1 MGDVITLDR
10 LESVVVRSIIDKW
23 NRRKREDLNKELQW
37 AKNVLYLFGHNFVAV
52 KPNKSAGVYTL
63 EELITAAHDG
73 LKNKAALSAR
83 RSNII
88 LPQWR
93 SLHARMLKN
102 KATVVVEPLTFDPRD
117 TSAAEIAQ
125 EVLEDWWFNVNKHN
139 SLLRDKYAGMYNILR
154 YVYAYLLT
162 YGECVVR
169 PYYNSDAIT
178 EIVVENQI
186 VEARAGEIECLVF
199 NPFDYKIDPL
209 NRWIIER
216 SIMDA
221 DYVGAVYGKEV
232 KGQEIKKDGIERQIE
247 QILSYSGQPITYDN
261 AVYVYRYWERPS
273 PKYEKGRLIITTEDV
288 LLYEGPLPDDCFGDL
303 PHFHYTFQDLLYG
316 ELSRGVVED
325 MIPLQDDYNDTLRKI
340 DRYKVQAG
348 HLLIPRGANIKKAVT
363 EDQTTVI
370 MYNPVGGEPKYMQP
384 GSPPQFLFEN
394 LMRIKADLQDI
405 TMTHDVTKARVPSN
419 VRSGYA
425 IQLLQEKDEDE
436 LEPYLVSFENKLSA
450 MCELVLKMMNLY
462 YKEERIIRIAGR
474 DKALEVHRY
483 TGSQLKGPWRIKIS
497 FGSWLPQSK
506 QARQEMVVKLVQFGI
521 LKPEEAKK
529 LLPLG
534 KIDEDMF
541 PPDYTKAKEE
551 LDLIIQ
557 GKGLLVQVKPYD
569 NHQIHA
575 EIFREFMETP
585 EFTELDPLIQQEIEA
600 HYFAHVQMLAELT
613 QPQEQMP
620 PPVVGAAQQGGM

>member
-1 MGDVITLDR
+1 MGDVISLDK
-10 LESVVVRSIIDKW
+10 LESVVVKDIANKW
-23 NRRKREDLNKELQW
+23 QVRKQRDRQKELQW
-37 AKNVLYLFGHNFVAV
+37 AKNVLYLFGHNYVAV
-52 KPNKSAGVYTL
+52 TTSKTAGTYYL
-63 EELITAAHDG
+63 DDLINTASQR
-73 LKNKAALSAR
+73 LKNKRAANTR

-93 SLHARMLKN
+93 SLHARLLKN
-102 KATVVVEPLTFDPRD
+102 KATIVAEPLTFDPRD
-117 TSAAEIAQ
+117 TSAASIAQ

-139 SLLRDKYAGMYNILR
+139 SLLRDKYAGMYNVLK
-154 YVYAYLLT
+154 YNYAYLMT
-162 YGECVVR
+162 YGECVMR
-169 PYYNSDAIT
+169 PYYNPDAVT
-178 EIVVENQI
+178 EIVVDNKI
-186 VEARAGEIECLVF
+186 VESRAGEIECLVF

-221 DYVGAVYGKEV
+221 DYVGAVYNKKV
-232 KGQEIKKDGIERQIE
+232 VGQEIKKDGLEQQIE
-247 QILSYSGQPITYDN
+247 QILSYSGQPIIYEN

-273 PKYEKGRLIITTEDV
+273 PKYPDGRLIITTDDV
-288 LLYEGPLPDDCFGDL
+288 LLYEGPLPEDCFGDL
-303 PHFHYTFQDLLYG
+303 PHFHFTFQDLLYG
-316 ELSRGVVED
+316 ELARGVVED
-325 MIPLQDDYNDTLRKI
+325 MIPLQDDYNDTLKKI

-436 LEPYLVSFENKLSA
+436 LEPFLVSFENKLA
-450 MCELVLKMMNLY
+450 TMCELVLKMMNLY
-462 YKEERIIRIAGR
+462 YKEERIVRIAGR
-474 DKALEVHRY
+474 DKKLEVHRY
-483 TGSQLKGPWRIKIS
+483 TGDSLKGPWRIKIS

-521 LKPEEAKK
+521 LQPQEAKK

-541 PPDYTKAKEE
+541 PPDYMKAKEE
-551 LDLIIQ
+551 LDMIIT
-557 GKGLLVQVKPYD
+557 GRGFEVQIKPYD

-575 EIFREFMETP
+575 DVFRDFMESPEFME
-585 EFTELDPLIQQEIEA
+585 LPLEMQQEIEA
-600 HYFAHVQMLAELT
+600 HYFGHVQMLAQLS
-613 QPQEQMP
+613 QEQMP
-620 PPVVGAAQQGGM
+620 PPVSGAAQQGGM

>member
-1 MGDVITLDR
+1 MGDIITLDR
-10 LESVVVRSIIDKW
+10 LESVVVKDVIDKW
-23 NRRKREDLNKELQW
+23 QRRKRRDQQKELQW
-37 AKNVLYLFGHNFVAV
+37 AKNVLYLFGHNYVAV
-52 KPNKSAGVYTL
+52 TAQKAAGTYYLDDLVSSA
-63 EELITAAHDG
+63 AQA
-73 LKNKAALSAR
+73 LKNKRNLNTR

-93 SLHARMLKN
+93 SLHARLLKN

-117 TSAAEIAQ
+117 TSAAEVAQ

-139 SLLRDKYAGMYNILR
+139 SVLRDKYAGMYNVLKYI
-154 YVYAYLLT
+154 YAYLMT
-162 YGECVVR
+162 YGECLVR
-169 PYYNSDAIT
+169 PYYNADAVT
-178 EIVVENQI
+178 EIVVDNRV
-186 VEARAGEIECLVF
+186 VEARAGEVECLVF
-199 NPFDYKIDPL
+199 NPFDYKVDPL
-209 NRWIIER
+209 SRWIIER

-221 DYVGAVYGKEV
+221 DYVGAVYNKEV
-232 KGQEIKKDGIERQIE
+232 KGQEIKKDGIEQQIE
-247 QILSYSGQPITYDN
+247 QILSYSGQPIVYDN

-273 PKYEKGRLIITTEDV
+273 PKYPQGRLIIATEDV
-288 LLYEGPLPDDCFGDL
+288 LLYEGSLPEDCFGDL
-303 PHFHYTFQDLLYG
+303 PHFHFTFQDLLYG
-316 ELSRGVVED
+316 ELARGVVED
-325 MIPLQDDYNDTLRKI
+325 MIPLQDDYNDTLKKI

-436 LEPYLVSFENKLSA
+436 LEPFLVSFENKLA
-450 MCELVLKMMNLY
+450 TMCELVLKMMNLY
-462 YKEERIIRIAGR
+462 YKEERIIRIAGQ

-483 TGSQLKGPWRIKIS
+483 RGENLKGPWRIKIS

-521 LKPEEAKK
+521 LQPQEAKK

-551 LDLIIQ
+551 LDAFIT
-557 GKGLLVQVKPYD
+557 GRGLEVEIKPYD

-575 EIFREFMETP
+575 DVFRDFMESA
-585 EFTELDPLIQQEIEA
+585 EFTELDVEIQQMIEG
-600 HYFAHVQMLAELT
+600 HYFGHIQMLAQLS
-613 QPQEQMP
+613 QEQMP
-620 PPVVGAAQQGGM
+620 PPVPGAAQQGGM